1 MSSLHLNP
9 ASHISAQSGLSEG
22 ELEDILSLSDEVLND
37 VYQWWLPPI
46 RRLPPLI
53 WVRVKNELQE
63 YLVERYV
70 T

>member
-1 MSSLHLNP
+1 MKTKPNFSCTI
-9 ASHISAQSGLSEG
+9 AAQSGLSEG

-63 YLVERYV
+63 YLVER
-70 T
+70 